1 MSTTPEI
8 LTSTKYWSRI
18 RRLVWPWRRRVGA
31 LVAISFVS
39 GALEALFLVAVTR
52 TALAIADDRDT
63 TGLLAGWEFS
73 ITSALIIAGAL
84 LVARLSIS
92 LVGVS
97 VSTGLNAKLSTTLR
111 GDLSDAYLHAS
122 WATQQSEP
130 SGRLQQLLTG
140 FVGSALG
147 VVTSFTSTVTASLN
161 LLALL
166 VIAVA
171 VDPAASLVVVA
182 ALLSLGSVLAPIRRR
197 IRLRSRTA
205 ARAQMDFARSVSEL
219 GQLGL
224 EMQTFGVRDRFTK
237 TIGGLIAV
245 EARANQRASTLQGFL
260 PHIYTSLAFGAL
272 LMGLAIASLVGVGEL
287 SAIGAVMLVMLRS
300 LSYGQ
305 QLQTASGGLMRS
317 LPFLDV
323 LDVTLATYRSQRA
336 AGGDVVIESIGPLQ
350 AKDVTFAYTSDR
362 PALNDVSFC
371 IEPGEIV
378 GVIGPSGAG
387 KSTLVQLLLGVREPN
402 SGTIT
407 VSGIDL
413 HTIDRTCWTQQVTF
427 VAQEAQLITGSVAE
441 NIRFFRDDLT
451 DDQVTEAAR
460 AANVLA
466 DIEALPDGFATHI
479 GERGSQLS
487 GGQRQRLSIARA
499 LVNQPKL
506 LILDEPTSSLD
517 VKSEALIR
525 ASLTA
530 LRGQV
535 MVVVIAHRMSTLE
548 MCDRIMVVEGGRVMA
563 FDTPEAL
570 RRNSDFYRQAL
581 VLSGI
586 A

>member
-1 MSTTPEI
+1 MNTTPDI
-8 LTSTKYWSRI
+8 VTSTKYWARI
-18 RRLVWPWRRRVGA
+18 RRLVWPWRRRVGV
-31 LVAISFVS
+31 LVAVSFLS
-39 GALEALFLVAVTR
+39 GALEALFLVVVTR
-52 TALAIADDRDT
+52 TALAIADGRDA
-63 TGLLAGWEFS
+63 TGLLAGWKFS
-73 ITSALIIAGAL
+73 ITVALIIAGAL
-84 LVARLSIS
+84 LMARLSIS
-92 LVGVS
+92 LVGVA
-97 VSTGLNAKLSTTLR
+97 VSTALNAQLSTTLR
-111 GDLSDAYLHAS
+111 GDLTDAYLWAS
-122 WATQQSEP
+122 WATQQGEP
-130 SGRLQQLLTG
+130 AGRLQQLLTG

-161 LLALL
+161 LAALL
-166 VIAVA
+166 AIAVV
-171 VDPAASLVVVA
+171 VDPVASLVVVA
-182 ALLSLGSVLAPIRRR
+182 ALLSLGTVLAPIRRR

-224 EMQTFGVRDRFTK
+224 EMQTFGVRDRFAS
-237 TIGGLIAV
+237 TIGHLVAV
-245 EARANQRASTLQGFL
+245 EARASRRANTLQGFL
-260 PHIYTSLAFGAL
+260 PHIYTSLAFAAL
-272 LMGLAIASLVGVGEL
+272 LLGLAIASLVGVGEL

-323 LDVTLATYRSQRA
+323 LETTLATYRSQRA
-336 AGGDVVIESIGPLQ
+336 TGGETMIDSVGPVR
-350 AKDVTFAYTSDR
+350 ATGVAFAYSDER
-362 PALNDVSFC
+362 PVLTDVSFC

-378 GVIGPSGAG
+378 GIIGPSGAG
-387 KSTLVQLLLGVREPN
+387 KSTLVQLLLGVREPI
-402 SGTIT
+402 SGMIT
-407 VSGIDL
+407 VGGIDL
-413 HTIDRTCWTQQVTF
+413 TSIDRTSWTQSVSF
-427 VAQEAQLITGSVAE
+427 VAQEAQLITGTVEE
-441 NIRFFRDDLT
+441 NIRFFRPNLT
-451 DDQVTEAAR
+451 DDLVREAAR
-460 AANVLA
+460 AANVLT
-466 DIEALPDGFATHI
+466 DIEALPEGFATHI

-517 VKSEALIR
+517 VMSEALIR
-525 ASLTA
+525 DSITS

-535 MVVVIAHRMSTLE
+535 MVVIIAHRMSTLD
-548 MCDRIMVVEGGRVMA
+548 MCDRLMVIEGGRVVA

-581 VLSGI
+581 ALSGI